1 MGLYDD
7 VIGALM
13 IATWLSCALWMLE
26 VVAAYTYYGPKGT
39 ASGDT
44 KYMKIIVAAIIIVDT
59 LNLAIACLDTYE

>member
-1 MGLYDD
+1 
-7 VIGALM
+7 
-13 IATWLSCALWMLE
+13 MLE

-59 LNLAIACLDTYE
+59 LNLAIACLDTYEVFSADLFDHVSTQLLHI